1 MLPNKFKPLGLYD
14 LVRLGK
20 NNDGGYLVCKNNVK
34 ESDCLISFGINDDFS
49 FEETFKLHNKNE
61 IFAFDPTVT
70 NKFFYKNILLNL
82 IKVNFNLFFKCIK
95 NFYNFKKFFNKN
107 NNFIILKRVGKGG
120 NISEKNISISEIL
133 NLCAEKKNIFFKID
147 IEGSEYR
154 ILDDLLKYEEVI
166 SGIVI
171 EFHEVDLNL
180 DKILNFI
187 EHSQLKLIHIHANN
201 WMNYGQNNIPT
212 CIEMTFSKNPT
223 LISDNVVLP
232 HVLDQ
237 KNNPNA
243 KDLILKFKN

>member
-107 NNFIILKRVGKGG
+107 NNIIILKRVGKGG
-120 NISEKNISISEIL
+120 NINEKNISISEIL
-133 NLCAEKKNIFFKID
+133 NLCAEKKKYFF
-147 IEGSEYR
+147 
-154 ILDDLLKYEEVI
+154 
-166 SGIVI
+166 
-171 EFHEVDLNL
+171 
-180 DKILNFI
+180 
-187 EHSQLKLIHIHANN
+187 
-201 WMNYGQNNIPT
+201 
-212 CIEMTFSKNPT
+212 
-223 LISDNVVLP
+223 
-232 HVLDQ
+232 
-237 KNNPNA
+237 
-243 KDLILKFKN
+243 

>member
-1 MLPNKFKPLGLYD
+1 M
-14 LVRLGK
+14 
-20 NNDGGYLVCKNNVK
+20 
-34 ESDCLISFGINDDFS
+34 
-49 FEETFKLHNKNE
+49 
-61 IFAFDPTVT
+61 
-70 NKFFYKNILLNL
+70 
-82 IKVNFNLFFKCIK
+82 
-95 NFYNFKKFFNKN
+95 
-107 NNFIILKRVGKGG
+107 
-120 NISEKNISISEIL
+120 
-133 NLCAEKKNIFFKID
+133 
-147 IEGSEYR
+147 
-154 ILDDLLKYEEVI
+154 DDLLKYEEVI

-187 EHSQLKLIHIHANN
+187 EYSQLKLIHIHANN

-243 KDLILKFKN
+243 KDLILEFKN